1 MGRAKQGMANPW
13 ANSGWKAG
21 SAEENASISSVFEQH
36 SRGAWMLAL
45 GIVGRLGDAEDVL
58 QESLLK
64 LVQKA
69 RKEPIVHPGAY
80 LRAIVRT
87 TALDLLA
94 SRRTQQS
101 VKKAA
106 SDCQASEQL
115 NDPSELM
122 QAKESVGKLEQAIAR
137 LPRRL
142 AKVIIG
148 RDIFLQSY
156 AEIAQDQGIS
166 QSTARIYH
174 WQALRQLR
182 EILCRD

>member
-1 MGRAKQGMANPW
+1 MGRAKQRMADQW
-13 ANSGWKAG
+13 ANSRSKPG
-21 SAEENASISSVFEQH
+21 SAGENAWISSVFEQH
-36 SRGAWMLAL
+36 GRGAWILAL
-45 GIVGRLGDAEDVL
+45 GIVGRLGDAEDVS
-58 QESLLK
+58 QKSLLK
-64 LVQKA
+64 LVRKA

-94 SRRTQQS
+94 RRRTQQS
-101 VKKAA
+101 LKKAA

-115 NDPSELM
+115 NDPSESM
-122 QAKESVGKLEQAIAR
+122 QAKESVGQLEQAIAR

-148 RDIFLQSY
+148 RDIRLRSY

-174 WQALRQLR
+174 WRALRQLR